1 MPMATCSPTAGYMP
15 PLSLYRRSALQKLA
29 KKTAVVAV
37 VAVAVVAV
45 AAKELEACSS
55 LEANQLAHTCTMQA
69 FGGRR
74 FEPREVTFHMV
85 LAEAEAKSSAD
96 RKQKAQLTATSESLK
111 KVTMPGSSATTWWG
125 WLWWSASSSSIRG
138 RKKDPAEQRPAGC
151 SCSRF
156 DTHWISMTG

>member
-1 MPMATCSPTAGYMP
+1 MATCSPTAGYMP

-29 KKTAVVAV
+29 KKTAV

-96 RKQKAQLTATSESLK
+96 RKERGQSEGAARSAQLTATSLSIK
-111 KVTMPGSSATTWWG
+111 HATEC
-125 WLWWSASSSSIRG
+125 R
-138 RKKDPAEQRPAGC
+138 
-151 SCSRF
+151 
-156 DTHWISMTG
+156 